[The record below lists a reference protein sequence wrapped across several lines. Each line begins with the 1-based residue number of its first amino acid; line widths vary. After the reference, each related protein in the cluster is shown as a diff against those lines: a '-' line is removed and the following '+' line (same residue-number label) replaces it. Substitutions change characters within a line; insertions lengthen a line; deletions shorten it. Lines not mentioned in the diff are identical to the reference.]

1 MTQKVQI
8 ICFILRQLAWI
19 FITNFNVC
27 VCMVGEG
34 FPHINKQCSRY
45 WLGVLQ
51 FSSTLTLST
60 QGQHQ
65 IPQRAEPHKAPLSPI
80 SNTSRKSKLLLGISD
95 QLTIDCKFP
104 SSFPLWILLICQR
117 RSHNF
122 NILLTIL
129 LIYYKKI
136 YLGNSQMEEMH
147 SARYGE
153 RAQSFCVLWQCHCP
167 QIFTCSSTWKPSKFH
182 TLGFL

>member
-8 ICFILRQLAWI
+8 ICFILRLLSWI

-27 VCMVGEG
+27 VCGRGRV
-34 FPHINKQCSRY
+34 PHTNKKCSR
-45 WLGVLQ
+45 LARCLQ
-51 FSSTLTLST
+51 FNSTVTLST

-65 IPQRAEPHKAPLSPI
+65 IPQREEPHKTPLSPI
-80 SNTSRKSKLLLGISD
+80 SNTSHKSKLLLGISD
-95 QLTIDCKFP
+95 QLTIDCRFP
-104 SSFPLWILLICQR
+104 SSLPLWILLICQR
-117 RSHNF
+117 GSHNF

-136 YLGNSQMEEMH
+136 YLGNSQMKEMH

-153 RAQSFCVLWQCHCP
+153 RAQSFCVLWQCECP